1 MDSKKLEALV
11 TAVELGSFTQAAAQ
25 LGYTQSGM
33 THMMNSLEKELG
45 FAVLVRSRSGVH
57 LTAAGERV
65 FPLVK
70 DCLRSHR
77 MLEREI
83 RMVNS
88 RKEDAI
94 RVAAYGS
101 IATHWLPAV
110 IRQFRAEHKEISVD
124 LRVGSVEEAFRA
136 VREGRVDVAFASRRD
151 SSDLGWLPL
160 KDDPLL
166 AVLPQDYD
174 VQGADSF
181 PMEAFSGKDFFLP
194 AMGFEVDILPPLSR
208 RGVTPNI
215 QNTQVSDSAV
225 ISLVEQGL
233 GLSILSELVMTG
245 RREAVQAL
253 PLMPPAVRE
262 LGIAYRSNEPLSPLI
277 RQFMR
282 VAQEAIQNL

>member
-70 DCLRSHR
+70 DCLRSQR

-94 RVAAYGS
+94 RVASYGS

-110 IRQFRAEHKEISVD
+110 IRQFRTAHKEISVD
-124 LRVGSVEEAFRA
+124 LQVGPVEEVFRA
-136 VREGRVDVAFASRRD
+136 VREGRVDVAFTSRRD
-151 SSDLGWLPL
+151 CSDLDWLPL
-160 KDDPLL
+160 KNDPLL
-166 AVLPQDYD
+166 AVLPLDYD

-181 PMEAFSGKDFFLP
+181 PMEAFSGRDFFLP

-233 GLSILSELVMTG
+233 GLSILSELVLTG
-245 RREAVQAL
+245 RRDAVQAL

-262 LGIAYRSNEPLSPLI
+262 LGIACRSNEPLAPLT

-282 VAQEAIQNL
+282 TAQETIQNL